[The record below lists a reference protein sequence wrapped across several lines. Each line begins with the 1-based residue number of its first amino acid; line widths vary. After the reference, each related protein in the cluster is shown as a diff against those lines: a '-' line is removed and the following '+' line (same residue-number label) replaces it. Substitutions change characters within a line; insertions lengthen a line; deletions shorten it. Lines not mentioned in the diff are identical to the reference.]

1 MNLEACLN
9 EFFDYLISE
18 RDASPYTI
26 AGYKSDFKYFFDF
39 LSRESIPLL
48 TETITTPDIR
58 RYLTYIKAEKNY
70 SVGSIR
76 RKIHS
81 LKSFYN
87 FLLSQEYIHKSPM
100 MPIKA
105 PKDVDKV
112 PIYMQPEEIISLI
125 QAPTRHGGENALRDR
140 CVIETLAFSGIRRSE
155 LCLLDWDWV
164 CFKNYTIKVKGKGKK
179 ERIIPISEPLVSD
192 LWAYLNSRLPLTE
205 HAVFTWFEGGRI
217 APRTVNRMF
226 NKYIKLAGLEGKGYT
241 PHKLRHSY
249 ATLLLQNGA
258 DLIAIKELLGHED
271 LNSTKVYTKTDMKH
285 LRTQA
290 QKFPLTLNSQ
300 QKEDDVCDL

>member
-1 MNLEACLN
+1 MKLEKCFQ
-9 EFFDYLISE
+9 EFLDYLVAE

-26 AGYKSDFKYFFDF
+26 TGYKNDFKFFFEF
-39 LSRESIPLL
+39 LSHENIPMLAD
-48 TETITTPDIR
+48 TITTPDIR
-58 RYLTYIKAEKNY
+58 RYLTYIKSEKNY
-70 SVGSIR
+70 SVSSMR

-87 FLLSQEYIHKSPM
+87 FLLSQEYVNKSPM

-105 PKDVDKV
+105 PKDTDKV

-125 QAPTRHGGENALRDR
+125 QAPFRHGGENALRDK
-140 CVIETLAFSGIRRSE
+140 CIIETFAFSGIRRNE
-155 LCLLDWDWV
+155 LCFLDWDRI

-179 ERIIPISEPLVSD
+179 ERVIPISEPLVSD

-205 HAVFTWFEGGRI
+205 RAVFTWPEGGRI
-217 APRTVNRMF
+217 TSRTVNRMF
-226 NKYIKLAGLEGKGYT
+226 SKYVKLAGLEGKGYS

-258 DLIAIKELLGHED
+258 DLISIKELLGHED
-271 LNSTKVYTKTDMKH
+271 LNSTKVYTKTDMTH
-285 LRTQA
+285 LRTQV
-290 QKFPLTLNSQ
+290 QKFPLTMSLK
-300 QKEDDVCDL
+300 KEE